1 MGDGDFD
8 GFPIIQDQT
17 SRNLATIP
25 TTNLLLYSEDFS
37 DVYWNKQSNI
47 TPTYNTTETTSPI
60 GTNNVTKLVG
70 NGTDG
75 ILRAGI
81 NVTGVVARSVYLK
94 SVTGNINVKLK
105 DPNLTITT
113 LTLDVTT
120 EWQRFELSEDN
131 GTSLQGI
138 WVDDIPASGIYIW
151 GFQFEAQS
159 QATAYIKSDGIA
171 AVRKATTT
179 NLLPYSEE
187 ISQYSKAGGT
197 TVINDNTTSPD
208 GTVNASKVTKGGT
221 TPNERVYVDNFG
233 ISNTTNYSLSAFI
246 KNDDI
251 VNGGVSTIAARNNG
265 GTLIRQGYVWH
276 GSTLSITSSQQ
287 GGTRTNVLLE
297 DYGNGWWKI
306 GFSFTSDSTTADIE
320 IDIDRVNGTDTTAI
334 FLWGVQ
340 LEEQTQAETYAPTKG
355 LPVTIDLFTENNY
368 GTMTNMS
375 ANDIVIDTPGVS

>member
-1 MGDGDFD
+1 MGDGILDK
-8 GFPIIQDQT
+8 FPIIQDQT
-17 SRNLATIP
+17 SPNLAHIP
-25 TTNLLLYSEDFS
+25 TTNLFPYSDDFS
-37 DVYWNKQSNI
+37 QWSLLAGASVISNAIISPDGTQNADEFVFNGTTNGRIEKEIPTTNGLDYTFSIYLKNKNI
-47 TPTYNTTETTSPI
+47 ANPSQIYIGFSQVAQGEFITITNEWKRYLLTVAAN
-60 GTNNVTKLVG
+60 GTNEYPRVNS
-70 NGTDG
+70 DD
-75 ILRAGI
+75 AG
-81 NVTGVVARSVYLK
+81 
-94 SVTGNINVKLK
+94 
-105 DPNLTITT
+105 
-113 LTLDVTT
+113 
-120 EWQRFELSEDN
+120 
-131 GTSLQGI
+131 SLY
-138 WVDDIPASGIYIW
+138 AW
-151 GFQFEAQS
+151 GAQIEQQS
-159 QATAYIKSDGIA
+159 QATAYLPSNGVA
-171 AVRKATTT
+171 SVRKATTT

-265 GTLIRQGYVWH
+265 GTLFRQGYEWN

-306 GFSFTSDSTTADIE
+306 GFSFTSDGTQADIE
-320 IDIDRVNGTDTTAI
+320 VDIDRVNGTDTTAI

-340 LEEQTQAETYAPTKG
+340 LEEQTQAETYAPTFG

-368 GTMTNMS
+368 GTMTNMTAS
-375 ANDIVIDTPGVS
+375 DIVPDTPNN